1 LKILDIHNFS
11 VKFKL
16 NKTEF
21 FEAVKGINL
30 SINQGQ
36 ILGLIGES
44 GSGKS
49 VTSQAITRL
58 LEDATCS
65 GDVNFLYH
73 NNKIN
78 LLTCSGHVLK
88 GIRKNEISYIFQ
100 EPMTAL
106 NPLLPCGKQI
116 LESAIH
122 KNEEYLQELLS
133 KVELTDTKRVAES
146 YPHELSGGQRQRI
159 MIAMALAKK
168 PTLLIADEPTT
179 ALDIAVQTEILQ
191 LLKKISR
198 NEKMGILFIT
208 HDLLSLKGF
217 ADTIAVMYHGDI
229 VEVNDANSILNKPQ
243 HPYAKALIE
252 SRATYEKRGRVLAE
266 IDDLLQEDEKGLQFL
281 LPKKQALTQEKNSS
295 DAILK
300 LTGVEKS
307 HYKTELFT
315 KTETKVLHDIHLTL
329 NQGDILGLIGESG
342 SGKSTIAKLILKIWN
357 TTNGNISY
365 QNKDLNAV
373 EDLSREIQ
381 LVFQD
386 PFSSLNPKHKIGNA
400 IAEVLQTLSK
410 KEGSVSVKSAL
421 KNNVVSLLEEVG
433 LVASDFDKYP
443 HEFSGGQR
451 QRICIAK
458 ALAKNPKI
466 IVLDE
471 AVSALDVSVQAKV
484 INLLNNLKR
493 EKGLTYLLIS
503 HDMNVVSYFCNKI
516 IVLKHG
522 KIVEAGETD
531 KLIRSPTS
539 DYTKTLLEHSIN

>member
-1 LKILDIHNFS
+1 MKILDVHNFS

-16 NKTEF
+16 NNDETF
-21 FEAVKGINL
+21 AAVRGIDF

-49 VTSQAITRL
+49 VASQCITKLIDDAL
-58 LEDATCS
+58 LYGEVLFS
-65 GDVNFLYH
+65 H
-73 NNKIN
+73 NDSQVN
-78 LLTCSGHVLK
+78 LLTVDEDTLRK
-88 GIRKNEISYIFQ
+88 IRRREIAYIFQ

-106 NPLLPCGKQI
+106 NPLIPCGKQI
-116 LESAIH
+116 LECAESPSA
-122 KNEEYLQELLS
+122 EFLSQLLE
-133 KVELTDTKRVAES
+133 KVELTDIGRVAAS

-168 PTLLIADEPTT
+168 PKLLIADEPTT
-179 ALDIAVQTEILQ
+179 ALDIAVQTEILT
-191 LLKKISR
+191 LLKKLSR

-217 ADTIAVMYHGDI
+217 ADNIAVMYHGKL
-229 VEVNDANSILNKPQ
+229 VEKNTADEILTHPQ

-252 SRATYEKRGRVLAE
+252 SRATYIKRGNRLAE
-266 IDDLLQEDEKGLQFL
+266 IDDLLETKDGELHFNPPKSIPLTPEKKSDEIL
-281 LPKKQALTQEKNSS
+281 LELS
-295 DAILK
+295 
-300 LTGVEKS
+300 GVEKS
-307 HYKTELFT
+307 HFKSSLF
-315 KTETKVLHDIHLTL
+315 KKEETKVLHDIHFTL

-357 TTNGNISY
+357 PTNGVLKLHD
-365 QNKDLNAV
+365 KDLASIR
-373 EDLSREIQ
+373 DISKEIQ

-386 PFSSLNPKHKIGNA
+386 PFSSLNPKHKVGNS
-400 IAEVLQTLSK
+400 ISEVLQTNDKNSP
-410 KEGSVSVKSAL
+410 KSAV
-421 KNNVVSLLEEVG
+421 KEKVISLLQEVG
-433 LVASDFDKYP
+433 LTASDFAKYP

-458 ALAKNPKI
+458 TLAKNPKI

-484 INLLNNLKR
+484 LNLLNDLKR

-516 IVLKHG
+516 IVLKQG
-522 KIVEAGETD
+522 RVIESGETD
-531 KLIRSPTS
+531 ILIRNPKS

>member
-1 LKILDIHNFS
+1 LKILDVHNFS

-16 NKTEF
+16 NNDETF
-21 FEAVKGINL
+21 AAVRGIDF

-49 VTSQAITRL
+49 VASQCITKLIDDAL
-58 LEDATCS
+58 LYGEVLFS
-65 GDVNFLYH
+65 H
-73 NNKIN
+73 NDSQVN
-78 LLTCSGHVLK
+78 LLTVDEDTLRT
-88 GIRKNEISYIFQ
+88 IRRREIAYIFQ

-106 NPLLPCGKQI
+106 NPLIPCGKQI
-116 LESAIH
+116 LECAESPSA
-122 KNEEYLQELLS
+122 EFLSLLLE
-133 KVELTDTKRVAES
+133 KVELTDIERVAAS

-168 PTLLIADEPTT
+168 PKLLIADEPTT
-179 ALDIAVQTEILQ
+179 ALDIAVQTEILT
-191 LLKKISR
+191 LLKKLSR
-198 NEKMGILFIT
+198 DEKMGILFIT

-217 ADTIAVMYHGDI
+217 ADNIAVMYHGKL
-229 VEVNDANSILNKPQ
+229 VEKNTANKILTHPQ

-252 SRATYEKRGRVLAE
+252 SRATYTKRGNILAE
-266 IDDLLQEDEKGLQFL
+266 IDDLLETKDGELHFNPPKSIPLT
-281 LPKKQALTQEKNSS
+281 PKKNSDEVLLELS
-295 DAILK
+295 
-300 LTGVEKS
+300 GVEKS
-307 HYKTELFT
+307 HFKSSLF
-315 KTETKVLHDIHLTL
+315 KKEETKVLHDIHFTL

-357 TTNGNISY
+357 PTNGVLKLH
-365 QNKDLNAV
+365 NKDLASISDIS
-373 EDLSREIQ
+373 EEIQ

-386 PFSSLNPKHKIGNA
+386 PFSSLNPKQKIGNA
-400 IAEVLQTLSK
+400 ISEVLQTTDK
-410 KEGSVSVKSAL
+410 KAPKSAV
-421 KNNVVSLLEEVG
+421 KEKVISLLQEVG
-433 LVASDFDKYP
+433 LTASDFAKYP

-458 ALAKNPKI
+458 TLAKNPKI

-484 INLLNNLKR
+484 LNLLNDLKR

-516 IVLKHG
+516 IVLKQG
-522 KIVEAGETD
+522 RVIESGETD
-531 KLIRSPTS
+531 ILIRNPKS